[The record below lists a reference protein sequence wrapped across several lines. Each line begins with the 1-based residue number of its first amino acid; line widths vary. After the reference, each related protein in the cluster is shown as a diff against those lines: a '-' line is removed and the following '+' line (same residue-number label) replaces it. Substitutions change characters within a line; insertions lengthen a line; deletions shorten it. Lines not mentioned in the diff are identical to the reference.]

1 MKWRTGFKE
10 RGSEDKEELLFI
22 FTQPHKTMNLNTNER
37 GVYHMRSWNE
47 LDQGID
53 SISEDRKLEIDLA
66 AYLVEQIV
74 ARRNQLSLTQAE
86 LGEKVKMSQSQI
98 ARVENHATVPRLN
111 TLIALADALGLE
123 VTLSEK
129 EQAASL

>member
-1 MKWRTGFKE
+1 MK
-10 RGSEDKEELLFI
+10 
-22 FTQPHKTMNLNTNER
+22 
-37 GVYHMRSWNE
+37 SWNE
-47 LDQGID
+47 LDQSID
-53 SISEDRKLEIDLA
+53 SISQDRKLEIDLA
-66 AYLVEQIV
+66 AYLIEQIIE
-74 ARRNQLSLTQAE
+74 RRKQLNMTQSE

-111 TLIALADALGLE
+111 TLIALANALGLE